1 MGVTPEE
8 LLAYAESLIQQPAEI
23 SIRNAAGR
31 AFYAAYHACSPI
43 NERLDPGLKF
53 KEGTHQKLI
62 RLFTEYHGADDD
74 TSRKVRILGA
84 MYRQVRDLR
93 SKADYEIDSE
103 FTLGEA
109 QVLLGTARRIIDRT
123 VELNRVDL

>member
-1 MGVTPEE
+1 EE
-8 LLAYAESLIQQPAEI
+8 LLAYAEELILQPAEI

-62 RLFTEYHGADDD
+62 RLFTEYDGADDE
-74 TSRKVRILGA
+74 TSGKVRALGW
-84 MYRQVRDLR
+84 MYKQVRDLR
-93 SKADYEIDSE
+93 SKTDYEIEME
-103 FTLGEA
+103 FTLAEA
-109 QVLLGTARRIIDRT
+109 QVLLGTAKRIVDRATELGRIDF
-123 VELNRVDL
+123 